1 MVTTYPGKLNN
12 IIIEQNVLIFFFFK
26 YYTPMEKNAINVVIS
41 DGDYISFDISLKH
54 CYKASF
60 CKKLE
65 LSISSQ

>member
-12 IIIEQNVLIFFFFK
+12 IIIEQNVLIFFFK
-26 YYTPMEKNAINVVIS
+26 YYTPMEKNAVNVVIS
-41 DGDYISFDISLKH
+41 GCDYILFDISLKH